1 MFLAFILVKIRVYRR
16 YRETI
21 RELKQFTDR
30 ELEGSWH
37 LPQRDRRHRT
47 PERGFVNHVLNPS
60 SSRRK
65 ENSQ

>member
-30 ELEGSWH
+30 ELEDLGIS
-37 LPQRDRRHRT
+37 RNEIDVAARH
-47 PERGFVNHVLNPS
+47 NAAS
-60 SSRRK
+60 
-65 ENSQ
+65 